1 MTEKEKAKAY
11 DEAIERAKKLYGDGI
26 AEGIF
31 PELKESEDDRIRKW
45 IIDDIRYNMNN
56 EPLNNSEY
64 KKKAENAIDWLE
76 KQGRNSTDKNKPS
89 FNVGDWVVLITS
101 KSVYQVE
108 KKENYEYT
116 LRHILGGSLCLPFYN
131 DVLIREWTIE
141 DAKDGDVLAD
151 EDNNIGIFQEWDG
164 MYWYSYTYLGC
175 DGQLRGF
182 SMCGNHEQ
190 TDTHPATKEQRDL
203 LIQKIKEA
211 GYEWDTG
218 KKELK
223 KVEVK

>member
-26 AEGIF
+26 TEGIF
-31 PELKESEDDRIRKW
+31 PELKESEDEKIRRW

-56 EPLNNSEY
+56 EALNNSEY
-64 KKKAENAIDWLE
+64 KKKAEKAIDWLE
-76 KQGRNSTDKNKPS
+76 RQGKNSIDKTKPS
-89 FNVGDWVVLITS
+89 FNVGDWVVLITT
-101 KSVYQVE
+101 KNVYQVE

-116 LRHILGGSLCLPFYN
+116 LRHISGDSLCLPFYN

-141 DAKDGDVLAD
+141 DAKNGDVLVD
-151 EDNNIGIFQEWDG
+151 EDNNIGIFQECEG
-164 MYWYSYTYLGC
+164 MYWYSYTYLGY

-182 SMCGNHEQ
+182 SMGGSHEQ

-203 LIQKIKEA
+203 LIQKINDA
-211 GYEWDTG
+211 GYEWDVLTR
-218 KKELK
+218 KN
-223 KVEVK
+223 

>member
-31 PELKESEDDRIRKW
+31 PELKESDNDRIRKW

-64 KKKAENAIDWLE
+64 KKKAEKAIAWLE
-76 KQGRNSTDKNKPS
+76 KQGENYTDKTKPS

-116 LRHILGGSLCLPFYN
+116 LRHILGGSLCVPFSN
-131 DVLIREWTIE
+131 DVFIREWTIE
-141 DAKDGDVLAD
+141 DAKDGDVLSFYS
-151 EDNNIGIFQEWDG
+151 EYKGNKITQIGIMEKYAGEYVGCSNMHTFKIYAGVNWDNK
-164 MYWYSYTYLGC
+164 
-175 DGQLRGF
+175 R
-182 SMCGNHEQ
+182 
-190 TDTHPATKEQRDL
+190 
-203 LIQKIKEA
+203 
-211 GYEWDTG
+211 
-218 KKELK
+218 
-223 KVEVK
+223 